1 MKTEAH
7 LQAHLFRRA
16 REHDIYCRKMASV
29 GRVGFPDVLL
39 ARAGRVVFVEL
50 KSPSGTGT
58 LSEMQKREIRRLK
71 DAGAQVYVVD
81 SKEGVEN
88 VIRQIADA

>member
-16 REHDIYCRKMASV
+16 RELDIYCRKMASV

-39 ARAGRVVFVEL
+39 VRGGRVVFVEL
-50 KSPSGTGT
+50 KSPSGTGR

-81 SKEGVEN
+81 SKEGVDN
-88 VIRQIADA
+88 VFKQIADA